1 MGAEHLGAPASRR
14 AVSDPRPVSSRRARP
29 GEPGPRATLSVTI
42 LTRDE
47 ERNLPRCLASLAGLA
62 DQVVVVDSGSSDRTV
77 EIARAA
83 GAEVTLRPFPGWVPQ
98 YQFAHEQA
106 RGDWILALDAD
117 EWLSPALRAALASA
131 LVGTGSEVNGYEIER
146 RAWVFGAW
154 VRHGG
159 WTEWKLRL
167 VRRGAGHWGG
177 VDPHPSLRCAGGT
190 ARLSGA
196 LCHRPYVDLGH
207 HLAKQ
212 DRYAA
217 VYARGVGAAGRKPSL
232 LGLLCEPPAVFL
244 QRLILQSGWRDGV
257 RGVALAGMA
266 ATYFFLRH
274 ARRWEAS
281 WSAAA
286 TGDPGAGDAPAS

>member
-1 MGAEHLGAPASRR
+1 MGATASRR
-14 AVSDPRPVSSRRARP
+14 AVSDLLPQSAPPDRPADPALRT
-29 GEPGPRATLSVTI
+29 TLSVTV

-47 ERNLPRCLASLAGLA
+47 ERNLPRCLASIEGLA
-62 DQVVVVDSGSSDRTV
+62 DQVVVVDSGSRDRTID
-77 EIARAA
+77 IARAA
-83 GAEVTLRPFPGWVPQ
+83 GAEVLLRPFSGWVSQ

-106 RGDWILALDAD
+106 RGEWILALDAD
-117 EWLSPALRAALASA
+117 EWLSPALRAALASVLA
-131 LVGTGSEVNGYEIER
+131 GTRPEVNGYEIER
-146 RAWVFGAW
+146 RAFVFGAW

-167 VRRGAGHWGG
+167 VRRGAGQWGG
-177 VDPHPSLRCAGGT
+177 VDPHPSLHCAGGT
-190 ARLSGA
+190 ARLAGA
-196 LCHRPYVDLGH
+196 LCHQPYVDLGH

-232 LGLLCEPPAVFL
+232 PGLLWEPPAVFL
-244 QRLILQSGWRDGV
+244 QRLILQSGWRDGA

-274 ARRWEAS
+274 ARRWEAA
-281 WSAAA
+281 WSAAV
-286 TGDPGAGDAPAS
+286 TTDPGADDAPPR

>member
-1 MGAEHLGAPASRR
+1 MGAEHLDAPAPRR
-14 AVSDPRPVSSRRARP
+14 LVSAPRPPSGPPDRASDPP
-29 GEPGPRATLSVTI
+29 PRATLSITI

-47 ERNLPRCLASLAGLA
+47 ERNLPRCLASIAGLA
-62 DQVVVVDSGSSDRTV
+62 EQVVVVDSGSSDRTV

-83 GAEVTLRPFPGWVPQ
+83 GAEVILRPFPGWVSQ
-98 YQFAHEQA
+98 YRFAHAQA

-117 EWLSPALRAALASA
+117 EWLSPALRTALAA
-131 LVGTGSEVNGYEIER
+131 VLAGMRPEVHGYEVER
-146 RAWVFGAW
+146 RAFVFGAW

-167 VRRGAGHWGG
+167 VRRGAGQWGG
-177 VDPHPSLRCAGGT
+177 VDPHPSLHCSGGT
-190 ARLSGA
+190 ARLAGA
-196 LCHRPYVDLGH
+196 LCHQPYADLGH

-217 VYARGVGAAGRKPSL
+217 VTARGVGAAGRRPSFV
-232 LGLLCEPPAVFL
+232 GLVCEPPAVFL
-244 QRLILQSGWRDGV
+244 QRLFLQSGWRDGV

-274 ARRWEAS
+274 ARRWEAA
-281 WSAAA
+281 WKPADR
-286 TGDPGAGDAPAS
+286 GDPGADDSPAR